1 MASVALEHVT
11 RRFPDGTVAVHDVS
25 LQIAD
30 AEFMVVVGPSGCGK
44 STVLRMV
51 AGVDEVTEGEIRI
64 GDQVVNHI
72 PSRNRE
78 VAMVFQS
85 YALYPHLSVFENI
98 AFGLRIQGLPDGD
111 IERRVNEAADVLE
124 LGLVMKRKPR
134 ELSGGEQQRVALGR
148 AMVRD
153 PLVFLLDEPLSSL
166 DANLRVNL
174 RAQLRRLHRALHATF
189 IYVTH
194 DQVEAMTLG
203 DRVAVMKDGELQ
215 QVGHPRDVYD
225 SPANVF
231 VAGFIGTPTMNLIPV
246 TVDRRTAQASGF
258 RIDLP
263 AAPHVDRCVLGF
275 RPDALTELVDDQH
288 PSLDARVEAA
298 ETLGADQFVHAA
310 VGADAVI
317 ARVDPRMKVA
327 PGDRLR
333 LGIDVKRLH
342 FFEPQSGRAIL

>member
-1 MASVALEHVT
+1 VASVAFEHVT
-11 RRFPDGTVAVHDVS
+11 KRFADGTVAVNDLS
-25 LQIAD
+25 LEITD

-51 AGVDEVTEGEIRI
+51 AGLEDLTEGEIRI
-64 GDQVVNHI
+64 GDAVVNHI

-85 YALYPHLSVFENI
+85 YALYPHMSVFDNI
-98 AFGLRIQGLPDGD
+98 AFGLRMQGFLDED
-111 IERRVNEAADVLE
+111 IERRVNAAAKALE
-124 LGLVMKRKPR
+124 LGLLLKRKPR

-174 RAQLRRLHRALHATF
+174 RAQLRRLHRTLHATF

-194 DQVEAMTLG
+194 DQIEAMTMA
-203 DRVAVMKDGELQ
+203 DRVAVMRDGELQ
-215 QVGHPRDVYD
+215 QVGSPQEVYD

-231 VAGFIGTPTMNLIPV
+231 VAGFIGSPTMNLIPV
-246 TVDRRTAQASGF
+246 TVDGRTARASGF
-258 RIDLP
+258 QIDLP
-263 AAPHVDRCVLGF
+263 FSPHVDRCILGF
-275 RPDALTELVDDQH
+275 RPDALTECINDQH
-288 PSLDARVEAA
+288 PSLDARVEVA
-298 ETLGADQFVHAA
+298 EILGADQFVHAS

-317 ARVDPRMKVA
+317 ARVDPRMRVA

-333 LGIDVKRLH
+333 LGIDLQRLH
-342 FFEPQSGRAIL
+342 FFEPQTGRAIL